1 MVIGGKMGININIER
16 NTLLSSL
23 VTLQNVTGKKG
34 TIAIL
39 SNVLLETGSNS
50 ITFTGT
56 DLEVGVRIT
65 LPCEVLS
72 AGTVTLPS
80 RKLLEI
86 VRESTAQSI
95 HLEEKENHWIK
106 IEEGS
111 SHYNLAGM
119 DSKEYPDFPEYT
131 EEGVSEIAG
140 ELLVDL
146 IEKTI
151 YSVANEGESQFNL
164 TGALLE
170 LEEKDGIDFLRMVSS
185 DGHRLS
191 LMERELSKN
200 SKLNID
206 KKTLIPKKG
215 LAEIRKIAEATDTVK
230 FSIEDKQAVLKTED
244 TILIIRLLNGDFPD
258 YRNIINIIEENNI
271 INVDRIRLM
280 NSMKRMNLFTED
292 RFNVVN
298 IKIDKNKMTLFSQS
312 ADIGNAMDEIPIT
325 YTGDELSLYFNGK
338 YFIESLQV
346 LSADKVNLFI
356 SSEKSPCFIKSN
368 DDAGFISVIMPMKI

>member
-1 MVIGGKMGININIER
+1 MGININIEK
-16 NTLLSSL
+16 NPLLSSL

-39 SNVLLETGSNS
+39 SNVLLETGNNCV
-50 ITFTGT
+50 TFTGT
-56 DLEVGVRIT
+56 DLEVGIRIT
-65 LPCEVLS
+65 IPAEVRS
-72 AGTVTLPS
+72 AGTITLPS
-80 RKLLEI
+80 RKFLEI
-86 VRESTAQSI
+86 VRESTSQTI

-106 IEEGS
+106 IDEGS

-119 DSKEYPDFPEYT
+119 DSKEFPDFPEYDEERVT
-131 EEGVSEIAG
+131 EIPG
-140 ELLVDL
+140 ELVVDL

-151 YSVANEGESQFNL
+151 FSVANEGESQFNL

-170 LEEKDGIDFLRMVSS
+170 CEERNGINFLRMVSS

-191 LMERELSKN
+191 LMERELPKEIN
-200 SKLNID
+200 LAIN

-215 LAEIRKIAEATDTVK
+215 LSEIKKIAESADTVSL
-230 FSIEDKQAVLKTED
+230 SIEDKQAVVKTED
-244 TILIIRLLNGDFPD
+244 AILIIRLLNGDFPD
-258 YRNIINIIEENNI
+258 YQGIIGIIEENNV

-298 IKIDKNKMTLFSQS
+298 IKVDNGKMTLFSQS
-312 ADIGNAMDEIPIT
+312 ADIGNAMDEISIT

-338 YFIESLQV
+338 YFIETLQV
-346 LSADKVNLFI
+346 LSADKVNLYI

-368 DDAGFISVIMPMKI
+368 DDAGFVSVIMPMKI

>member
-1 MVIGGKMGININIER
+1 MGININIEK
-16 NTLLSSL
+16 NPLLSSL

-39 SNVLLETGSNS
+39 SNVLLETGNNCV
-50 ITFTGT
+50 TFTGT
-56 DLEVGVRIT
+56 DLEVGIRIT
-65 LPCEVLS
+65 IPAEVRS
-72 AGTVTLPS
+72 AGTITLPS
-80 RKLLEI
+80 RKFLEI
-86 VRESTAQSI
+86 VRESTSQTI

-106 IEEGS
+106 IDEGS

-119 DSKEYPDFPEYT
+119 DSKEFPDFPEYDEERVT
-131 EEGVSEIAG
+131 EIPG
-140 ELLVDL
+140 ELVVDL

-151 YSVANEGESQFNL
+151 FSVANEGESQFNL

-170 LEEKDGIDFLRMVSS
+170 CEERNGINFLRMVSS

-191 LMERELSKN
+191 LMERELPKEIN
-200 SKLNID
+200 LAIN

-215 LAEIRKIAEATDTVK
+215 LSEIKKIAESADTVSL
-230 FSIEDKQAVLKTED
+230 SIEDKQAVVKTED
-244 TILIIRLLNGDFPD
+244 AILIIRLLNGDFPD
-258 YRNIINIIEENNI
+258 YQGIIGIIEENNV

-298 IKIDKNKMTLFSQS
+298 IKVDNGKMTLFSQS
-312 ADIGNAMDEIPIT
+312 ADIGNARDEISIT

-338 YFIESLQV
+338 YFIETLQV
-346 LSADKVNLFI
+346 LSADKVNLYI

-368 DDAGFISVIMPMKI
+368 DDAGFVSVIMPMKI

>member
-1 MVIGGKMGININIER
+1 MGININIEK
-16 NTLLSSL
+16 NPLLSSL
-23 VTLQNVTGKKG
+23 VSLQNVTGKKG

-39 SNVLLETGSNS
+39 SNVLLETGNNS
-50 ITFTGT
+50 VTLTGT
-56 DLEVGVRIT
+56 DLEVGMRVTI
-65 LPCEVLS
+65 PAEVLS
-72 AGTVTLPS
+72 AGAITLPS

-95 HLEEKENHWIK
+95 HLEEKENHWMRID
-106 IEEGS
+106 EGS

-119 DSKEYPDFPEYT
+119 DSKEYPDFPEYDGEGET
-131 EEGVSEIAG
+131 EIDG

-170 LEEKDGIDFLRMVSS
+170 SEEKEDIKFLRMVSS

-191 LMERELSKN
+191 LMEREVPKEVNLA
-200 SKLNID
+200 IG

-215 LAEIRKIAEATDTVK
+215 LAEMKKIAESADTVK
-230 FSIEDKQAVLKTED
+230 LSIEDKQAVVKTDES
-244 TILIIRLLNGDFPD
+244 ILIIRLLNGDFPD
-258 YRNIINIIEENNI
+258 YKNIINIIEENNV
-271 INVDRIRLM
+271 INLDRIVLM

-298 IKIDKNKMTLFSQS
+298 IKVDHKKMTLFSQS

-325 YTGDELSLYFNGK
+325 YTGDDLSLYFNGK
-338 YFIESLQV
+338 YFIETLQV
-346 LSADKVNLFI
+346 LSSDKANLYI

-368 DDAGFISVIMPMKI
+368 DDKGFISVIMPMKI

>member
-1 MVIGGKMGININIER
+1 MGININIER
-16 NTLLSSL
+16 NPLLSSL

-39 SNVLLETGSNS
+39 SNVLLETGNNS
-50 ITFTGT
+50 VTFTGT
-56 DLEVGVRIT
+56 DLEVGIRIT

-72 AGTVTLPS
+72 SGSVTLPS

-86 VRESTAQSI
+86 VRESAAQSI

-119 DSKEYPDFPEYT
+119 DSKEYPDFPEYD
-131 EEGVSEIAG
+131 EEGMSEIAG
-140 ELLVDL
+140 DLLVDL

-170 LEEKDGIDFLRMVSS
+170 LEEKDGVNLLRMVSS

-191 LMERELSKN
+191 LMERELPKGIG
-200 SKLNID
+200 LTID
-206 KKTLIPKKG
+206 KKILIPKKG
-215 LAEIRKIAEATDTVK
+215 LAEIKKIAESTDTIQL
-230 FSIEDKQAVLKTED
+230 SIEDKQAVIRTD
-244 TILIIRLLNGDFPD
+244 STILIIRLLNGDFPD
-258 YRNIINIIEENNI
+258 YRNIINIIEENNV

-298 IKIDKNKMTLFSQS
+298 IKIDKEKINLFSQS
-312 ADIGNAMDEIPIT
+312 ADIGNAMDEIPIS
-325 YTGDELSLYFNGK
+325 YIGDELSLYFNGK

-346 LSADKVNLFI
+346 LTSDKVNLYI
-356 SSEKSPCFIKSN
+356 SSEKSPCFIKAN
-368 DDAGFISVIMPMKI
+368 DDAGFVGVIMPMKI

>member
-1 MVIGGKMGININIER
+1 MGININIER
-16 NTLLSSL
+16 NPFLSSL

-39 SNVLLETGSNS
+39 SNVLLEAGNKS
-50 ITFTGT
+50 ITLTGT

-72 AGTVTLPS
+72 TGSITLPS
-80 RKLLEI
+80 KKLLEI
-86 VRESTAQSI
+86 VRESSAPSI
-95 HLEEKENHWIK
+95 HLEEKNNHWVK

-111 SHYNLAGM
+111 SNYNLAGM
-119 DSKEYPDFPEYT
+119 DSKEYPDFPEYNK
-131 EEGVSEIAG
+131 EEIFEIPG
-140 ELLVDL
+140 ELITDL

-170 LEEKDGIDFLRMVSS
+170 FEEKEGIFFLRMVSS

-191 LMERELSKN
+191 LMERELPKEV
-200 SKLNID
+200 KLTINNN
-206 KKTLIPKKG
+206 TLIPKKG
-215 LAEIRKIAEATDTVK
+215 LAEIRKLAEATDVVQL
-230 FSIEDKQAVLKTED
+230 SIEDKQAVVKTENA
-244 TILIIRLLNGDFPD
+244 ILIIRLLNGDFPD
-258 YRNIINIIEENNI
+258 YHNIINIIEEKNVI
-271 INVDRIRLM
+271 PVDRLRLM

-298 IKIDKNKMTLFSQS
+298 IKTEQNKMTLFSQS

-325 YTGDELSLYFNGK
+325 YSGDELSLYFNGK
-338 YFIESLQV
+338 YFIETLQV
-346 LSADKVNLFI
+346 LSSDKVNLYI
-356 SSEKSPCFIKSN
+356 SSEKSPCFIKS
-368 DDAGFISVIMPMKI
+368 DDDPGFVSVIMPMKI